1 MLVNCVAYQSGAKLT
16 DVGLEEIH
24 EYLDRPDCF
33 VWVALFDPEPD
44 ELNRFGESFGLH
56 DLSVEDARHGQQRP
70 KIEEY
75 GHDLFAVVHTIELDD
90 HEELRCGQVSIFVG
104 SHHVLSVRRTSRQTF
119 VDVRARAEQEPDLLR
134 HGPGYVL
141 YALMDAIV
149 DRYFPVIDTLEREIE
164 AVEER
169 IFEGHTTGAEI
180 QTLYNLKR
188 NLTILRHAT
197 HPLLEALGKLQGTRV
212 PVLCAGLQ
220 DYFRDVY
227 DHVRRLDQ
235 SIDNFRDTVT
245 TAMSVNLS
253 MITIQENE
261 VTKRLASY
269 AAMAAV
275 PTMIAGVYGMNFSM
289 MPELNWT
296 YGYPLVIGIMAAI
309 DGYLFYRFRK
319 AGWL

>member
-1 MLVNCVAYQSGAKLT
+1 MLVNCVAYQNGAKLG
-16 DVGLEEIH
+16 DVGLDEIH
-24 EYLDRPDCF
+24 ECLDRPDCF
-33 VWVALFDPEPD
+33 VWVALCDPEPD
-44 ELNRFGESFGLH
+44 ELDRFGESFGLH

-75 GHDLFAVVHTIELDD
+75 GQDLFAVVHTIELD
-90 HEELRCGQVSIFVG
+90 ENAELRRGQVSIFVG
-104 SHHVLSVRRTSRQTF
+104 SHHVLSVRHTARQTF
-119 VDVRARAEQEPDLLR
+119 VDVRARAEQEPDLLK

-149 DRYFPVIDTLEREIE
+149 DRYFPVIDTLEKEIE

-169 IFEGHTTGAEI
+169 IFEGQTTEAEI
-180 QTLYNLKR
+180 QALYNLKR
-188 NLTILRHAT
+188 KLTILRHAT

-275 PTMIAGVYGMNFSM
+275 PTMIAGVYGMNFST
-289 MPELNWT
+289 MPELNWIF
-296 YGYPLVIGIMAAI
+296 GYPLVIGIMAAI